1 MITACLQ
8 KFTSNPQLIWLI
20 SVSLR
25 LRKGQIR
32 GERMETSKMKYVFPV
47 GLFLAFLLDGTL
59 SSILASQ
66 MFTSHVAIESRLIL
80 LWFVMAIFYGDEKV
94 VHIYVWAF
102 LSGLLFDV
110 YYTGF
115 LGIMAIIVPFIVY
128 LNREATPFFGRSFIM
143 VLLIYLIDITIL
155 TAMNYFAFSLI
166 GQASTQFDEFVMRV
180 LWPTLV
186 YNIALFVML
195 FVPVKK
201 VFTGIS

>member
-1 MITACLQ
+1 
-8 KFTSNPQLIWLI
+8 
-20 SVSLR
+20 
-25 LRKGQIR
+25 
-32 GERMETSKMKYVFPV
+32 METSKMKYVFPV

-186 YNIALFVML
+186 YKIALFVML

>member
-1 MITACLQ
+1 
-8 KFTSNPQLIWLI
+8 
-20 SVSLR
+20 
-25 LRKGQIR
+25 
-32 GERMETSKMKYVFPV
+32 METSKMKYVFPV

-195 FVPVKK
+195 FVSVKK

>member
-1 MITACLQ
+1 
-8 KFTSNPQLIWLI
+8 
-20 SVSLR
+20 
-25 LRKGQIR
+25 
-32 GERMETSKMKYVFPV
+32 
-47 GLFLAFLLDGTL
+47 
-59 SSILASQ
+59 

-102 LSGLLFDV
+102 LSGLLFVV

>member
-1 MITACLQ
+1 
-8 KFTSNPQLIWLI
+8 
-20 SVSLR
+20 
-25 LRKGQIR
+25 
-32 GERMETSKMKYVFPV
+32 METSKMKYVFPV

-195 FVPVKK
+195 FVLVKK

>member
-1 MITACLQ
+1 
-8 KFTSNPQLIWLI
+8 
-20 SVSLR
+20 
-25 LRKGQIR
+25 
-32 GERMETSKMKYVFPV
+32 METSKMKYVFPV

-195 FVPVKK
+195 LVPVKK

>member
-1 MITACLQ
+1 M
-8 KFTSNPQLIWLI
+8 
-20 SVSLR
+20 
-25 LRKGQIR
+25 
-32 GERMETSKMKYVFPV
+32 
-47 GLFLAFLLDGTL
+47 
-59 SSILASQ
+59 
-66 MFTSHVAIESRLIL
+66 
-80 LWFVMAIFYGDEKV
+80 
-94 VHIYVWAF
+94 HIYVWAF

-115 LGIMAIIVPFIVY
+115 LGMMAIIVPFIVY

-166 GQASTQFDEFVMRV
+166 GQASTQFNEFVMRV

-195 FVPVKK
+195 FVPVKE

>member
-1 MITACLQ
+1 
-8 KFTSNPQLIWLI
+8 
-20 SVSLR
+20 
-25 LRKGQIR
+25 
-32 GERMETSKMKYVFPV
+32 METSKMKYVFPV

-66 MFTSHVAIESRLIL
+66 MFTSNVAIESRLIL
-80 LWFVMAIFYGDEKV
+80 FWFVMAIFYGDEKV
-94 VHIYVWAF
+94 EHIYVWSF

-115 LGIMAIIVPFIVY
+115 LGIMTIIVPFIVY
-128 LNREATPFFGRSFIM
+128 LNREATQFFGKAPFIM
-143 VLLIYLIDITIL
+143 ILLIYLIDITIL
-155 TAMNYFAFSLI
+155 TAINYFAFSLI

-186 YNIALFVML
+186 YNIALFVIL

-201 VFTGIS
+201 IFTDIS

>member
-1 MITACLQ
+1 
-8 KFTSNPQLIWLI
+8 
-20 SVSLR
+20 
-25 LRKGQIR
+25 
-32 GERMETSKMKYVFPV
+32 METSKMKYVFPV

-166 GQASTQFDEFVMRV
+166 GQASTHSCQKGFYGHIVIDEGEF
-180 LWPTLV
+180 
-186 YNIALFVML
+186 
-195 FVPVKK
+195 
-201 VFTGIS
+201 